1 MDIDVK
7 HLAALAK
14 LKLTKSEEKLL
25 AKDLPSILAYVGKL
39 QEVDTSHI
47 DAKAYL
53 TDAVNVMRYDEPQP
67 TVGDAHDALIAAFPE
82 QTNGALKVPGI
93 FE

>member
-1 MDIDVK
+1 MHIDIQHIAK
-7 HLAALAK
+7 LARLRLTDDEEKMLAK
-14 LKLTKSEEKLL
+14 Q
-25 AKDLPSILAYVGKL
+25 LPQILAYVGKL

-53 TDAVNVMRYDEPQP
+53 TDAVNVMREDEPQP
-67 TVGDAHDALIAAFPE
+67 VDAPHHTMLIDAFPE
-82 QTNGALKVPGI
+82 KAGEALQVPGI